1 MCTDTEGVVE
11 FCLKHLVS
19 SLAASLNQGLG
30 VCHWD
35 LYGSLS
41 LDAFEKNVLF
51 EKNVPA
57 GQVASTSKR

>member
-1 MCTDTEGVVE
+1 MCTDSEGVVE

-19 SLAASLNQGLG
+19 SLGTSLNQGLG

-41 LDAFEKNVLF
+41 LGAFEKNVLF
-51 EKNVPA
+51 STR
-57 GQVASTSKR
+57 QVITTSKK